1 VSLLPPYLGYE
12 DGESYLGC
20 LPMAIVGYE
29 EEMRM
34 LAMPTLL
41 PGSESGGFGQDDVAS
56 PVFLAWQKYDR
67 SCTLL
72 EQCLA
77 SLAPVA
83 VRAFKVTRRVVPEKL
98 RALVDET
105 TAGFPDDVTDRAM
118 GFDVARLAMGY
129 RRRVYGEG
137 V

>member
-1 VSLLPPYLGYE
+1 
-12 DGESYLGC
+12 
-20 LPMAIVGYE
+20 MAIVGYE

-34 LAMPTLL
+34 LAVPTLL

-56 PVFLAWQKYDR
+56 PVFLAWQKFDK

-83 VRAFKVTRRVVPEKL
+83 VRAL
-98 RALVDET
+98 RITNRPAPSPLKSLFSE
-105 TAGFPDDVTDRAM
+105 AESCFPDNTAARAM
-118 GFDVARLAMGY
+118 GYDIAKLAMHY
-129 RRRVYGEG
+129 RERIFAESQPAV
-137 V
+137 